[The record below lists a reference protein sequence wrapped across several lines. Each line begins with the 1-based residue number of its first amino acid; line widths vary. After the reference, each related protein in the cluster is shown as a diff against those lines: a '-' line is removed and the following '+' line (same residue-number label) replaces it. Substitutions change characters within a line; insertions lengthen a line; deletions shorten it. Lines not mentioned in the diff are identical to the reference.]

1 MYYRNDTR
9 SGFLL
14 PFLAG
19 AIVSPIFLNA
29 IDGNSGCVG
38 QNCGFPIGYSP
49 AYNPYYGYPQALQNY
64 QPYNYPNF

>member
-29 IDGNSGCVG
+29 IDGNN
-38 QNCGFPIGYSP
+38 NCYGPNCAYP
-49 AYNPYYGYPQALQNY
+49 TPYNPVYNPYQGYQGISY
-64 QPYNYPNF
+64 PYNYPNF